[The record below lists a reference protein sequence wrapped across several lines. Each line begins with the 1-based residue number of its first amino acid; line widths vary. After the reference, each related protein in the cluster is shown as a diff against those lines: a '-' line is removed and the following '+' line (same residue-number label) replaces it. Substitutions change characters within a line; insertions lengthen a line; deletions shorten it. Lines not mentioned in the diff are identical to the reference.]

1 MLTHRISS
9 KGQVTLPK
17 KVRETLGAKPG
28 DLIAYQ
34 IDGNAVTLKRL
45 DPFDAAYHAALSQT
59 MGEWSTPEDEKAFN
73 EL

>member
-1 MLTHRISS
+1 MPTYRISS
-9 KGQVTLPK
+9 KGQITLPK

-34 IDGNAVTLKRL
+34 IHGNVVTLKRV

-59 MGEWSTPEDEKAFN
+59 MGEWSTPEDEAAFD